1 MSIRIDTGFVFPQD
15 KLSEFQ
21 ERAYA
26 RITGELTK
34 SMRGLVETARDTIKD
49 RRELTQVYGGFER
62 SYKDNCECGYHF
74 FLSES
79 HFFEKNGLVYYAY
92 YWGGPVGEYT
102 GEDLDYVRACPYW
115 NNRDKS
121 DKYPESIWNIYGELW
136 SELLSKEGNPSP
148 WNRKLSWQ
156 VIDSFEIHKIMMS
169 LVRNGQREESNNAQ
183 DAL

>member
-1 MSIRIDTGFVFPQD
+1 MSIRIDTGFVFPQN
-15 KLSEFQ
+15 KLNDFQ

-26 RITGELTK
+26 RIAGELTER
-34 SMRGLVETARDTIKD
+34 MRGLVETARDTIKD

-74 FLSES
+74 F
-79 HFFEKNGLVYYAY
+79 FEKGLIYAY

-102 GEDLDYVRACPYW
+102 GEDLSYIRALPYW
-115 NNRDKS
+115 NNRDKPDRYS
-121 DKYPESIWNIYGELW
+121 DEIWNAHGRKW
-136 SELLSKEGNPSP
+136 SELLSQEGNPSA

-156 VIDSFEIHKIMMS
+156 VIDGFEIHKIMMS

-183 DAL
+183 NAL